1 MAASATEFWAGA
13 IGERCGEHT
22 AFMVKCAMSAMKE
35 SYAEGAGQEAM
46 RERAAAFYEKHS
58 PRLKAKGEDG
68 YRMVERVAELLP
80 SEQAT
85 ADFIRALP
93 IEEPSAS

>member
-1 MAASATEFWAGA
+1 
-13 IGERCGEHT
+13 
-22 AFMVKCAMSAMKE
+22 MVKCAMSAMKE
-35 SYAEGAGQEAM
+35 SYAEGLKAGQEAM

-58 PRLKAKGEDG
+58 PRLKGKGEDG
-68 YRMVERVAELLP
+68 YRMAERVGELLP

-93 IEEPSAS
+93 IEEPTAS

>member
-1 MAASATEFWAGA
+1 
-13 IGERCGEHT
+13 
-22 AFMVKCAMSAMKE
+22 MSAMKE
-35 SYAEGAGQEAM
+35 SYAEGHKAGQEAM